1 MKGDFTRFTF
11 RPDNQYTS
19 VRLQQGRVS
28 LDADWNEQVDLMAY
42 QTKTAQAAFFGDS
55 GTPKAK
61 AGFKVGYDSKSG
73 LWLTPGRYFVGGLL
87 CELSPSAADASV
99 GVTYKDQPFYPGAP
113 ALSSLTVGSYLIYLD
128 VWTRHVTAL
137 EDPRLREVALS
148 GPDTTTRTQTVW
160 QLRLLKLD
168 QPLAQLDSANLATR
182 LPESTVKLAARAR
195 SLAPATV
202 GALQPP
208 GSGYLRP
215 DNHLYRVEVHQG
227 GRIGQDAVTLKCS
240 RDNGSVCAAWLSQ
253 TGNSISVSAVPLDEE
268 RGFSVGSWIELT
280 DDGRELRA
288 EPGIL
293 CQVTGI
299 EGPSLTVAPP
309 AGVTID
315 RSKFGPN
322 PKVRR
327 WDVVIAPPIS
337 QTVGTWLPIEDGI
350 EVQLAGTTCR
360 CGDYWVIPARTA
372 TRDIEWPRQG
382 TEPALVTPAGICH
395 AYADLATA
403 TWDGTQLKDIVDRR
417 LIFPSLSDL
426 RNVDPVKFN
435 QLLTTHR
442 HTGDADGSLI
452 PREGIVD
459 GAVNGAKIAT
469 DADVRIASL
478 SASGTLKAGGDTEL
492 GSMLMVRGPDLRLD
506 NPSARGGRDGVTR
519 RALVHDDNDT
529 LTLNDGRDYSSGV
542 KVSGQLFLDGKLA
555 LCDNHLRLRNPQD
568 RNHGITYSGSSTPF
582 AGNNVDGPV
591 MFGYS
596 GGALGTAQCQA
607 TEVDGSVYL
616 TGGGYIDIPDFD
628 EDFSGGITVE
638 AWVRYD
644 SLGNWSRILDFGNG
658 APSDNIV
665 FANDGTSTTLR
676 LNLHNGTS
684 VAATSS
690 VSGALLATG
699 SWMHVCAIID
709 GSGNGKIFK
718 NGAQVGK
725 TITGLARPTKISRTS
740 CFIGKS
746 NWSSD
751 AGFNGRIARLR
762 IWNRALSAEQ
772 VSDAYSAQRPP
783 DTTGLVGF
791 WRLDDGSGT
800 VARDAS
806 GKGRH
811 GTLIPGSTASAFE
824 TYQKVALSWDSG
836 RSVSVGNN
844 LTVENNITLGNYLSV
859 GGRMAVRGSDFVL
872 DNTERRGGNNTGG
885 RIALVH
891 DVGDKLHV
899 NYAGEYSGGTQI
911 GGNTT
916 VSGKLRS
923 GNSKTSA
930 STSNGTVMSYSYN
943 SSAFSDIDGMSLS
956 TVWMS
961 TGTLLIMVTIGGV
974 QTLDVAS
981 ARAYFQVVYQATGAS
996 SWTTLSTSIHEWNV
1010 AGMSLRDV
1018 QMHALVSLNGG
1029 SYNFKVQCRNDT
1041 SGSSLKIG
1049 YYGSHRTLSVIEL
1062 A

>member
-28 LDADWNEQVDLMAY
+28 LDADWNEQVDIAAY
-42 QTKTAQAAFFGDS
+42 QTKTAQAAFFGES
-55 GTPKAK
+55 GTPKAS
-61 AGFKVGYDSKSG
+61 AGFKVGYDSKNG

-87 CELSPSAADASV
+87 CELSPSASDASV
-99 GVTYKDQPFYPGAP
+99 GTSYKDQPFYPGAP
-113 ALSSLTVGSYLIYLD
+113 ALTTLAVGSYLIYLD

-168 QPLAQLDSANLATR
+168 QPLLQLDSANLAMR
-182 LPESTVKLAARAR
+182 LPESTVRLAARAR
-195 SLAPATV
+195 SLAGATA

-240 RDNGSVCAAWLSQ
+240 RDNGSVVVPWLSQ
-253 TGNSISVSAVPLDEE
+253 TDNRIGIGAVPLDDE
-268 RGFSVGSWIELT
+268 RGFSIGCFIELC
-280 DDGRELRA
+280 DDGRELRG

-293 CQVTGI
+293 CQVTGV
-299 EGPSLTVAPP
+299 EGRFLTVTPP

-315 RSKFGPN
+315 RSKFAQN

-327 WDVVIAPPIS
+327 WDLVLTPAIA
-337 QTVGTWLPIEDGI
+337 QTTGQWLPLEDGLEI
-350 EVQLAGTTCR
+350 QLAGTTCR

-372 TRDIEWPRQG
+372 TRDIEWPRLG
-382 TEPALVTPAGICH
+382 SDPAFVSPAGISH
-395 AYADLATA
+395 VYADLATA
-403 TWDGTQLKDIVDRR
+403 TWDGTQLKDIIDRR

-426 RNVDPVKFN
+426 RNVDPVRFT

-452 PREGIVD
+452 PREGIAD
-459 GAVNGAKIAT
+459 GAINGAKIAS
-469 DADVRIASL
+469 DATVSIKSL
-478 SASGTLKAGGDTEL
+478 TTTGTLKAGADTEL
-492 GSMLMVRGPDLRLD
+492 MAALTVRGGDLRID
-506 NPSARGGRDGVTR
+506 SATARGSRDGATR
-519 RALVHDDNDT
+519 RALVHEDGDT
-529 LTLNDGRDYSSGV
+529 LTLNYGRDYSGGV
-542 KVSGQLFLDGKLA
+542 KAVGQLLLDGKLA
-555 LCDNHLRLRNPQD
+555 LRDNQLRLRNPQD
-568 RNHGITYSGSSTPF
+568 RNHAIAYCGPSTPF
-582 AGNNVDGPV
+582 SGSNFDGPV
-591 MFGYS
+591 MFGCA
-596 GGALGTAQCQA
+596 GGALGTTQCQA

-628 EDFSGGITVE
+628 EDFSAGITVE
-638 AWVRYD
+638 AWVKYD
-644 SLGNWSRILDFGNG
+644 SLASWSRILDFGNG

-684 VAATSS
+684 TVASSS
-690 VSGALLATG
+690 VGGAVLATG
-699 SWMHVCAIID
+699 TWIHVCVTID
-709 GSGNGKIFK
+709 SSGNGKLFK
-718 NGAQVGK
+718 NGSQVGN
-725 TITGLARPTKISRTS
+725 TVTGLARPTKINRTN

-762 IWNRALSAEQ
+762 IWNRALTGDQ
-772 VSDAYSAQRPP
+772 VYDGYSGQRAL

-791 WRLDDGSGT
+791 WRLDDGAGT
-800 VARDAS
+800 VARDVS
-806 GKGRH
+806 GKGRN
-811 GTLIPGSTASAFE
+811 GTLIAGSTTSAFE
-824 TYQKVALSWDSG
+824 SYQKIALSWDSS
-836 RSVSVGNN
+836 RNVSVGNN
-844 LTVENNITLGNYLSV
+844 LTVENNLTMGGYLYV
-859 GGRMAVRGSDFVL
+859 GGRMAVRGSDLVL
-872 DNTERRGGNNTGG
+872 DNTDRRSGNTSGS

-891 DVGDKLHV
+891 DTGDRLHV
-899 NYAGEYSGGTQI
+899 NYAGEYTGGTLI

-930 STSNGTVMSYSYN
+930 VTSSATVFTASYS
-943 SSAFSDIDGMSLS
+943 SSSYVDIDGMSLS
-956 TVWMS
+956 TVW
-961 TGTLLIMVTIGGV
+961 TGAGSLLVLVTIGGV
-974 QTLDVAS
+974 QTVDAAN
-981 ARAYFQVVYQATGAS
+981 ARVYFQIVYQATGAT
-996 SWTTLSTSIHEWNV
+996 SWTTLSTSVHEWPTTGF
-1010 AGMSLRDV
+1010 ALRDI
-1018 QMHALVSLNGG
+1018 QMHAIASVSGG

-1041 SGSSLKIG
+1041 NGSTLRVG
-1049 YYGSHRTLSVIEL
+1049 NYNSHRALSVIEL
-1062 A
+1062 P